1 VSQLVG
7 ASSAVPKDAAFPLL
21 EQLGAAQAALREELQ
36 LLLQRQRL
44 WEALVNALTAV
55 TSTPAAAAGGVVN
68 PVQFRAPPGMGGRI
82 LAASRPE
89 GPPPASLVASLPEP
103 MEYVA
108 HLPGASTS
116 GSASEEEGGLSW
128 EEAQGWPVAL
138 GGLCPVSLARFA
150 DAAHGCA
157 GRGSTGGGAAA
168 GGGGVVA
175 RGVVDGLALADP
187 SLGGIR

>member
-7 ASSAVPKDAAFPLL
+7 ASAAVPKDAAFPLL

-36 LLLQRQRL
+36 LMLQRQRL

-89 GPPPASLVASLPEP
+89 GPPPAALVASLPEP
-103 MEYVA
+103 LQYIP
-108 HLPGASTS
+108 HLPGAS
-116 GSASEEEGGLSW
+116 SAGGGGSEEEGGLSW

-150 DAAHGCA
+150 EAA
-157 GRGSTGGGAAA
+157 RGKSSTQGGGAA
-168 GGGGVVA
+168 GGGVVA
-175 RGVVDGLALADP
+175 RGVVDGLAPADP